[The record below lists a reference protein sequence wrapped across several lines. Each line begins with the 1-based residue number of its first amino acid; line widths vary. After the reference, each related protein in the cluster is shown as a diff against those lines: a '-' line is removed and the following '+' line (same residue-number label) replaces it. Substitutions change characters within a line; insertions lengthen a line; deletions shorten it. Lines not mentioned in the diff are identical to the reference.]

1 MLPRKLVAYRPFY
14 DANSDWYGVVTS
26 MPGLAPHD
34 FLWIAREGVVTE
46 IKESRKTMASITKQ
60 DLIKKVVVKTGKTN
74 RDVTE
79 IVGATLDA
87 IRESLES
94 GDEVRLIN
102 FGVFSVKESAAR
114 PGVNPKTREKMEVPA
129 KMRVKF
135 APGKEL
141 NDAVGSLTTPA
152 K

>member
-1 MLPRKLVAYRPFY
+1 
-14 DANSDWYGVVTS
+14 
-26 MPGLAPHD
+26 
-34 FLWIAREGVVTE
+34 
-46 IKESRKTMASITKQ
+46 MASVTKQ
-60 DLIKKVVVKTGKTN
+60 DLIKKVVAKSSKTN

-79 IVGATLDA
+79 IINATLDS
-87 IRESLES
+87 IRESLEA

-141 NDAVGSLTTPA
+141 NDAVAAIKVSTA
-152 K
+152 KKK